1 MYIFQVLCR
10 AEDSTEN
17 SRVISAFINEVENL
31 FQENK
36 TFPVV
41 VVATCNG
48 MNKYMVSYSFW
59 ADADTS
65 RSDTQC
71 TTNEVC

>member
-10 AEDSTEN
+10 VEDGTEN

-41 VVATCNG
+41 LVATCNG
-48 MNKYMVSYSFW
+48 MNKCMVSVSYC
-59 ADADTS
+59 AP
-65 RSDTQC
+65 C
-71 TTNEVC
+71 

>member
-10 AEDSTEN
+10 VEDGTEN
-17 SRVISAFINEVENL
+17 SRVTSAFINEVENL

-41 VVATCNG
+41 LVATCNV
-48 MNKYMVSYSFW
+48 MNKYMVSFSFCS
-59 ADADTS
+59 T
-65 RSDTQC
+65 C
-71 TTNEVC
+71 